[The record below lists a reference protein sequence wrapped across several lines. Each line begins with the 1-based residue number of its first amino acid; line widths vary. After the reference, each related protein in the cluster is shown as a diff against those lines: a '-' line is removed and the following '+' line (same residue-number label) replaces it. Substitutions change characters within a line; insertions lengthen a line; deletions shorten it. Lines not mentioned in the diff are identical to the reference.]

1 MARPQK
7 EGLDYFPLDVD
18 FFSNRKIKAL
28 MGRFGAQGVT
38 YYLYLLCEIYR
49 EHGYYLQTDDDF
61 DYIISAELGIDPEK
75 AGMILQFLLERS
87 LFDRELFES
96 EKVLTSASIQSRY
109 QLAVKSRGSQ
119 REVGVHKRYWILPPE
134 QTLSFIQC
142 GSSSGDIP
150 PQNEGFCEG
159 NGDNFL
165 KNDTK
170 KRKENKTKENKSKQ
184 QQRKPDDG
192 DVVVVDEREEILSCY
207 EQNIGSISVAVIS
220 QLSDYLQ
227 NRGISSK
234 LMHAVIEYSALYGAK
249 SWRYLQTV
257 LDHCLAKGI
266 TTPEQFEEDCQCRRE
281 QGKVSGDFA
290 ASAQRFSSG
299 EGSFGSESSLDFAAI
314 QEYISSG
321 RGVDNPTSA
330 KYSV

>member
-1 MARPQK
+1 
-7 EGLDYFPLDVD
+7 
-18 FFSNRKIKAL
+18 
-28 MGRFGAQGVT
+28 
-38 YYLYLLCEIYR
+38 
-49 EHGYYLQTDDDF
+49 
-61 DYIISAELGIDPEK
+61 
-75 AGMILQFLLERS
+75 MILQFLLERS

-142 GSSSGDIP
+142 GSSSGDIL

-184 QQRKPDDG
+184 QQRKPDNG

-207 EQNIGSISVAVIS
+207 EQNIGSISVAVMS

-234 LMHAVIEYSALYGAK
+234 LMRAVIEYSALYGAK

-266 TTPEQFEEDCQCRRE
+266 STPEQFEEDCQCRRE

-290 ASAQRFSSG
+290 ASAQRFSGRYSG

-321 RGVDNPTSA
+321 RGVM
-330 KYSV
+330 